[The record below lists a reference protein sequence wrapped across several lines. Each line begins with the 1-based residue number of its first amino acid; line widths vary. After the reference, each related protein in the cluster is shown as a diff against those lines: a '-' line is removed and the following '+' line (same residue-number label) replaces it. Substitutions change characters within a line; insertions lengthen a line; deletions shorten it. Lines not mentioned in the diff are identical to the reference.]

1 MFFEKDTGAPT
12 PVAAGRETLEP
23 QLIRIRYS
31 TLLVVT
37 AVSAAMAGPLV
48 AQEPPHADYYV
59 YVAAESQDEVALVRF
74 GPGGAEVSRAIEAS
88 LNPTDIDGPHGIAVS
103 PDGSNWYVSIAHG
116 LPFGQIQKFATGSD
130 RKLGAAEVGL
140 FPATMSVTPG
150 GLLFAVN
157 FNLHGDPVPS
167 SVSVVET
174 GSMSEIRKVTTC
186 AMPHGSR
193 LSPDARRHYSVCMM
207 DDQLVEIDVRTLSV
221 SRRLYLSPGMERDLP
236 REATE
241 SASVLGSGPGAGGAA
256 RCGPTWVQPSRDGR
270 RAWIACNKNREVVEV
285 DLESWL
291 VTRRFGTGAG
301 PYNLDVTPDAAT
313 LVVTYKGDHAV
324 GVFDLDDGSE
334 RAVVPSSRRIP
345 HGVAVSP
352 DSRYAFI
359 TVEGVGNDPG
369 TVDVIDL
376 ETGQRVASVDVG
388 RQAGG
393 IGFWKME
400 RK

>member
-1 MFFEKDTGAPT
+1 MNRTQRT
-12 PVAAGRETLEP
+12 
-23 QLIRIRYS
+23 
-31 TLLVVT
+31 TLLVAT
-37 AVSAAMAGPLV
+37 IASTTIAGRV
-48 AQEPPHADYYV
+48 RAQEPPGADYYV

-74 GPGGAEVSRAIEAS
+74 GPGGAVVVRTIEAS
-88 LNPTDIDGPHGIAVS
+88 INPTEIDGPHGIAIA

-116 LPFGQIQKFATGSD
+116 LPYGRIQKFSAGSD
-130 RKLGAAEVGL
+130 LKVAEAEVGL
-140 FPATMSVTPG
+140 FPATMAVTPG

-174 GSMSEIRKVTTC
+174 GSMAEIRKVTTC

-193 LSPDARRHYSVCMM
+193 LAPDARRHYSVCMM
-207 DDQLVEIDVRTLSV
+207 DDQLVEIDTRKLSV
-221 SRRLYLSPGMERDLP
+221 SRRLYLAPGAERALP
-236 REATE
+236 PETTE
-241 SASVLGSGPGAGGAA
+241 SADVVGSRPGAAGAL
-256 RCGPTWVQPSRDGR
+256 RCGPTWVQPAPDGS

-285 DLESWL
+285 DLENWS

-301 PYNLDVTPDAAT
+301 PYNLEVTPDGAT

-324 GVFDLDDGSE
+324 GVFDLDGGSE
-334 RAVVPSSRRIP
+334 RAVVQTSRSIP

-352 DSRYAFI
+352 DARYAFI
-359 TVEGVGNDPG
+359 SVEGVGNDPG

-376 ETGQRVASVDVG
+376 EASARVASVDVG

-393 IGFWKME
+393 IGFWKMDGMGF
-400 RK
+400 

>member
-1 MFFEKDTGAPT
+1 MILTG
-12 PVAAGRETLEP
+12 
-23 QLIRIRYS
+23 IR
-31 TLLVVT
+31 TLLVATVV
-37 AVSAAMAGPLV
+37 AVAPTSALK
-48 AQEPPHADYYV
+48 AQEPPRADYYV
-59 YVAAESQDEVALVRF
+59 YVAAESQDQVALVRF
-74 GPGGAEVSRAIEAS
+74 GPGGAEVSRTIEAS
-88 LNPTDIDGPHGIAVS
+88 VSPTDIDGPHGIVVS

-116 LPFGQIQKFATGSD
+116 LPFGQIQKFSTGD
-130 RKLGAAEVGL
+130 DHKLAAEEVGL
-140 FPATMSVTPG
+140 FPATMAVTPG

-174 GSMSEIRKVTTC
+174 GSMAEIEKITTC

-193 LSPDARRHYSVCMM
+193 LSPDSRLHYSVCMM
-207 DDQLVEIDVRTLSV
+207 DDQLVEIDVRMLEV
-221 SRRLYLSPGMERDLP
+221 SRRLYLAPGSERDLP
-236 REATE
+236 PETTE
-241 SASVLGSGPGAGGAA
+241 SVDVIGRRPGADGAA
-256 RCGPTWVQPSRDGR
+256 RCGPTWVQPSPDGS
-270 RAWIACNKNREVVEV
+270 RAWIACNKNREIVEV
-285 DLESWL
+285 DLEDWQ

-301 PYNLDVTPDAAT
+301 PYNLDVTADGTT

-324 GVFDLDDGSE
+324 GVLDLDEGSE
-334 RAVVPSSRRIP
+334 RVAVPSSRRIP

-359 TVEGVGNDPG
+359 TIEGVGNDPG

-376 ETGQRVASVDVG
+376 DSGSRVASVDVG

-400 RK
+400 RMQD